1 MLPVPLVIVVLMI
14 WIIRRRRKA
23 GGRLMGAV
31 TQAVVVAGSTDLVQE
46 RLKRVRGLGAREWFR
61 LWLRWWWRK
70 LVGVWTMGTSIT
82 YV

>member
-1 MLPVPLVIVVLMI
+1 MLPIPLVIVVLLI
-14 WIIRRRRKA
+14 WIVRRRRKA

-31 TQAVVVAGSTDLVQE
+31 TQAVVVGGSTDLVQE
-46 RLKRVRGLGAREWFR
+46 RLKRVRGLGALEWFR
-61 LWLRWWWRK
+61 LWLQWWWRK